1 MKDKYGHAY
10 SVYLWHEMSTDVSS
24 GVKTWV
30 VYQIIQMSF

>member
-1 MKDKYGHAY
+1 MGMYH

-24 GVKTWV
+24 GVKTLL